1 MEVVSSTVD
10 VNEDIPGG
18 VRFSP
23 DGLCVLTS
31 VRDELR
37 LYNTSL
43 VGSSWNAAL
52 TCKGGDVVQS
62 FDWYPHMD
70 SQNPSTCCFVGT
82 SREQPVHLYD
92 AYTGKVRATYS
103 PYSSERDEPIS
114 PLIGIFDPSGSRLIC
129 GGFSRDRFIQIFDIS
144 RPGKDSLCCYKLGKT
159 RRSQDGQKG
168 LVSSISCA
176 TSSSNILAVG
186 TYSPG
191 SIYLYDTRVSG
202 DNEVSVVLHGGISVV
217 GHGKRVKR
225 FASTDDDEDIFSHA
239 RSRWF
244 QKRAQTGITQLHF
257 CHDDHTLL
265 SASRK
270 SDAVLLW
277 DIRMMTCPNDAIRP
291 ISGVKSYAVNH
302 NTNQRIGFQVHEDR
316 LYIGDRDKCVKVY
329 DVASSDL
336 LETIAIPDVVNGVS
350 IHSDFMA
357 VSLGERTF
365 EDEKMVCQGRIELWR
380 RRRQPHCSTALQS

>member
-1 MEVVSSTVD
+1 MEVVSRAI
-10 VNEDIPGG
+10 DIDG
-18 VRFSP
+18 VIPCGAEFSP

-43 VGSSWNAAL
+43 VGSSWKAAL

-92 AYTGKVRATYS
+92 AYSGKVRATYS
-103 PYSSERDEPIS
+103 PYSLERDEPIS
-114 PLIGIFDPSGSRLIC
+114 PLIVKFDPTGSRVVC
-129 GGFSRDRFIQIFDIS
+129 GGFSIDRFIHVFDVS

-176 TSSSNILAVG
+176 ASSPSILAVG

-191 SIYLYDTRVSG
+191 SIYLYDTRVSDSG
-202 DNEVSVVLHGGISVV
+202 EVAVVLHGGISVV

-225 FASTDDDEDIFSHA
+225 FAGTDDDDGDIFSLA
-239 RSRWF
+239 KSRWF
-244 QKRAQTGITQLHF
+244 QKRAQTGVTQLQF
-257 CHDDHTLL
+257 CDIDHMLL

-270 SDAVLLW
+270 SDAVLQW
-277 DIRMMTCPNDAIRP
+277 DIRMMTSPELAIRP
-291 ISGVKSYAVNH
+291 ISGVRSYAVNH
-302 NTNQRIGFQVHEDR
+302 NTNQRMGFHQHGDR

-329 DVASSDL
+329 RFPSGDL
-336 LETIAIPDVVNGVS
+336 METIDVPDVVNSVS
-350 IHSDFMA
+350 IHADFMA

-365 EDEKMVCQGRIELWR
+365 DDEQMVCQGGVQLWR
-380 RRRQPHCSTALQS
+380 RREPGGPTELE